1 MRPIAMGCLFLSS
14 VMTGCAG
21 SNAGS
26 QPPTA
31 SAVTPEQEADH
42 VLAIAQDLE
51 QQGDTR
57 KAFAAYHQIIRHF
70 PDTPS
75 GRKAVERIRKAQ
87 GEAMRKPRRT
97 RK

>member
-1 MRPIAMGCLFLSS
+1 MRPIAIACLFLSS
-14 VMTGCAG
+14 LVTSCAG

-26 QPPTA
+26 QAPPV
-31 SAVTPEQEADH
+31 SAVTPGQEADR

-51 QQGDTR
+51 KQGDTK
-57 KAFAAYHQIIRHF
+57 KAFAAYHQIIRNF

-75 GRKAVERIRKAQ
+75 GRKAVERIRQAQ
-87 GEAMRKPRRT
+87 RDATRKPRPT